1 MVLKNILIGLLLQMF
16 CLVSTL
22 HASTPNQSPEQKVET
37 MVQEAVDLVRAK
49 GEAAFPEFRKKGS
62 KWMGHDHYIFIFD
75 EKGKE
80 LVNGGFPE
88 LEGKNLWDRKDTSG
102 RYVIQEEVALVK
114 ANGSGWID
122 VLWPKPGQTKEIKCR
137 VFLQG
142 VTVEGTLLIIG
153 APLYL
158 E

>member
-1 MVLKNILIGLLLQMF
+1 MLKNILIVQLLPIF

-22 HASTPNQSPEQKVET
+22 YASPPHQSQEQKVET
-37 MVQEAVDLVRAK
+37 MVREAVDLVKAD

-62 KWMGHDHYIFIFD
+62 KWIGRDHYIFIFD

-88 LEGKNLWDRKDTSG
+88 LEGKNLWNRKDTSG
-102 RYVIQEEVALVK
+102 RYVIQEEVDFVK
-114 ANGSGWID
+114 AKGSGWYET
-122 VLWPKPGQTKEIKCR
+122 LWPKPGQTKEVKCR

-142 VTVEGTLLIIG
+142 VTVDGNLLIIG
-153 APLYL
+153 APLYM

>member
-1 MVLKNILIGLLLQMF
+1 MLPRIVIASLLLIVL

-22 HASTPNQSPEQKVET
+22 QASDPGPSSAQKVEA
-37 MVQEAVDLVRAK
+37 MVQAAADLVSAK

-62 KWMGHDHYIFIFD
+62 KWIGREHYIFIVD
-75 EKGKE
+75 EKGLE

-88 LEGKNLWDRKDTSG
+88 LEGKNLWDRKDASG
-102 RYVIQEEVALVK
+102 KYVVRDQVALIRAK
-114 ANGSGWID
+114 GSGWMEA
-122 VLWPKPGQTKEIKCR
+122 LWPKPGQTKEMKSR
-137 VFLQG
+137 SFLKG
-142 VTVEGTLLIIG
+142 VTVGGRLLIIG

>member
-1 MVLKNILIGLLLQMF
+1 MRSKIILIGLLLPMF
-16 CLVSTL
+16 CLVSAL
-22 HASTPNQSPEQKVET
+22 HASTANQSPKQKVET

-49 GEAAFPEFRKKGS
+49 GETAFPEFRKKGS

-88 LEGKNLWDRKDTSG
+88 LEGKNLWNRKDTSG
-102 RYVIQEEVALVK
+102 RYVIREEVALVK
-114 ANGSGWID
+114 TNGSGWME

-137 VFLQG
+137 VFLHG
-142 VTVEGTLLIIG
+142 VTVEGNLLIIG